1 MMLVQP
7 ICNMSVKLDIPARV
21 NIGNIG
27 KHYLEKDGNKAK
39 YLYQYPK
46 NDIYMDCQQWF
57 GYFAVL
63 PGASSNH
70 SFGRTFGSFY
80 VVNQKG
86 NKLSSRD
93 TAIQK
98 PHHYQYILD

>member
-1 MMLVQP
+1 METRQNTYIQKM
-7 ICNMSVKLDIPARV
+7 ISTWIV
-21 NIGNIG
+21 NNDLGTS
-27 KHYLEKDGNKAK
+27 
-39 YLYQYPK
+39 QYF
-46 NDIYMDCQQWF
+46 Q
-57 GYFAVL
+57 VL
-63 PGASSNH
+63 PVTTVSE
-70 SFGRTFGSFY
+70 RFGSFY